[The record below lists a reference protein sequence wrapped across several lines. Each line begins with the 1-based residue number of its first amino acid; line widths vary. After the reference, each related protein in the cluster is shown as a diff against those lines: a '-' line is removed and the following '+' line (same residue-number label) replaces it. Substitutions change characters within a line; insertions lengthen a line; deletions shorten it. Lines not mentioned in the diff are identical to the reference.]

1 MSTEIIKVLDDLS
14 KRFGVAI
21 DWTDKNVMPYLQ
33 DLYVR
38 YIRYRM
44 CGAVLWLVVG
54 IILLIIGVKCFIWL
68 KKYYD
73 DDKRYDS
80 TSEMDGFA
88 LFCGITTL
96 CISVPMILWNVNSII
111 LCATLP
117 EKMIIEELVH
127 LMQ

>member
-44 CGAVLWLVVG
+44 CGAVLWLVIG
-54 IILLIIGVKCFIWL
+54 IILLVISIKCFVWL
-68 KKYYD
+68 KN
-73 DDKRYDS
+73 
-80 TSEMDGFA
+80 
-88 LFCGITTL
+88 ITT
-96 CISVPMILWNVNSII
+96 MMNVTTQQAKWMALLSFAV
-111 LCATLP
+111 LQHYV
-117 EKMIIEELVH
+117 LVY
-127 LMQ
+127 L